1 MQQVRQSMNLLTTDY
16 QIGHTSYEE
25 GEHFLVFKRVGG
37 GGAPCPVPPCSAA
50 HGCVFI
56 VFTKS
61 SDIILYIIGMFIKP
75 LFDCRRS

>member
-37 GGAPCPVPPCSAA
+37 GEGGGGTVPSA
-50 HGCVFI
+50 
-56 VFTKS
+56 
-61 SDIILYIIGMFIKP
+61 P
-75 LFDCRRS
+75 LFRGPWLCLYCFYKIIRYYTLDNWDVHQTFI